1 VNRRGYK
8 WLTEF
13 LPIEIEDIEKV
24 IKGKGIEKIFL
35 RITRHEHV
43 SSEV

>member
-1 VNRRGYK
+1 MA
-8 WLTEF
+8 EF
-13 LPIEIEDIEKV
+13 LAIEIQDIEKV

-35 RITRHEHV
+35 RVTKHEHV

>member
-8 WLTEF
+8 WLAEF
-13 LPIEIEDIEKV
+13 LPMEIQDIEKV

-35 RITRHEHV
+35 KITKHEHV
-43 SSEV
+43 CSEV